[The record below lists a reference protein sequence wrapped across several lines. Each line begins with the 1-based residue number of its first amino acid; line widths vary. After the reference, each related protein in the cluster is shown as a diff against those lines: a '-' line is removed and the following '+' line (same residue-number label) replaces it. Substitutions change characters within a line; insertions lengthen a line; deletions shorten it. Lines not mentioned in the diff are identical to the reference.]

1 MRRSLLSERESFA
14 LREALLVTDREPNC
28 AARFVVD
35 KCTIVGRQVRYRALF
50 AFVSITLVRT
60 DLIFGDLGLC
70 TVLLHCKAQRM
81 LNIR

>member
-14 LREALLVTDREPNC
+14 LHEALLVTDREPNC

-50 AFVSITLVRT
+50 AFVSIMFVRT
-60 DLIFGDLGLC
+60 DL
-70 TVLLHCKAQRM
+70 VLVTSASAPCCYTARLRGC
-81 LNIR
+81 